1 MNNANVVPLN
11 GIGGTGDDYVI
22 QVGSKQTKD
31 DIPGEAVTYHPN
43 NASNYFTSITGKSGS
58 GKTFLIRKLI
68 NELNNTGQL
77 TTIIIDTQGD
87 FSPQHFE
94 EYLPGSSARL
104 NHNSFDYIESPV
116 NLNPFKITL
125 TGSNSDYIFAAKNV
139 IEAIKCFNPSLGS
152 QQESLLNQI
161 VTKAYGNAGIDPNI
175 PDTWKS
181 APPTIDSVLEIAQL
195 MQIEVEGG
203 LSESVIS
210 GIRKTVKR
218 NKSIKGKID
227 AAGGLN
233 SDMKSLQDKQDEEKD
248 NLKESICNLID
259 SDDPSIFSS
268 ASTTPERISS
278 ICNTLLDM
286 QGCGIFG
293 EDTISIK
300 QKRINV
306 IDISEL
312 HPTTYPTLIH
322 LILYRTFQSSVLVK
336 KRSGNVGNRLS
347 TLLVFDEGK
356 IFAASAGNNMSP
368 LKRIIEEGRKFGL
381 GGIFGLQNARQIPAA
396 FLSNIA
402 TSFVLPVSHNDI
414 SATAS
419 VYQLDKDVLRHL
431 VPKKQ
436 ALFASDTAEHFLI
449 ET

>member
-1 MNNANVVPLN
+1 MNNANVVSLN
-11 GIGGTGDDYVI
+11 DIGGKGDNYSI
-22 QVGSKQTKD
+22 RVGNKKTID
-31 DIPGEAVTYHPN
+31 DIPGEEVTYHPN

-125 TGSNSDYIFAAKNV
+125 TGSNSDYIFASKNV
-139 IEAIKCFNPSLGS
+139 IESIKCFNPSLGS

-161 VTKAYGNAGIDPNI
+161 VNKAYADCGIDSDI
-175 PDTWKS
+175 PSTWDLT
-181 APPTIDSVLEIAQL
+181 PPTIDSVLEIAQL
-195 MQIEVEGG
+195 LQMEVEGG
-203 LSESVIS
+203 LAVSVIAE
-210 GIRKTVKR
+210 IRKTVNR

-227 AAGGLN
+227 SAGGL
-233 SDMKSLQDKQDEEKD
+233 SDDIESLYEKQEKVKES
-248 NLKESICNLID
+248 LKEKISNLID
-259 SDDPSIFSS
+259 SEDPGLFSS
-268 ASTTPERISS
+268 ASTTSERISS

-286 QGCGIFG
+286 KGCGIFG
-293 EDTISIK
+293 VDTISIK
-300 QKRINV
+300 EKRINV

-356 IFAASAGNNMSP
+356 IFAASAGNSMSP

-381 GGIFGLQNARQIPAA
+381 GGIFGLQNARQIPAE

-414 SATAS
+414 SSTAS

-436 ALFASDTAEHFLI
+436 ALFASDTAEHHLI